1 MIISHIKVAI
11 NLITTPVIAREERP
25 RHKTAGAM
33 KQSPDDS
40 AIFKNT
46 PSLRGGTT
54 RQSTGFNLL
63 PLRLPHRNQCLF

>member
-11 NLITTPVIAREERP
+11 NLITTAVIAREERP

-54 RQSTGFNLL
+54 RQSPESGVEPN
-63 PLRLPHRNQCLF
+63 RLPRS